1 MLGKWM
7 DGWKEQRSQEGREEG
22 LGPSDHD
29 HYRSNDSSLSQ
40 IVVSHS
46 VCNVQIVVSD
56 RYSSMFEPS
65 KLPSSISMNSGE
77 LWGVGKGG
85 LALGTEIPG
94 PPQAQVLIAH
104 PEMAVSCH
112 FTHSSASR
120 KARL

>member
-7 DGWKEQRSQEGREEG
+7 DGWKEQRNKEGREEG

-29 HYRSNDSSLSQ
+29 HCRSNDSYCPQSLCPT
-40 IVVSHS
+40 VCVS
-46 VCNVQIVVSD
+46 VQIVVAD

-77 LWGVGKGG
+77 MWGGWREG

-94 PPQAQVLIAH
+94 PPQAPVLIAH
-104 PEMAVSCH
+104 PEMFVSCH
-112 FTHSSASR
+112 FTHSSSSR
-120 KARL
+120 TA